1 MGTGFEPERMNL
13 QRFIV
18 VSGLSGAGKTE
29 ALHALE
35 DAGFY
40 CVDNLPTS
48 FLAEFAQFVSR
59 SSQPL
64 YSKVAVG
71 IDARNPDSD
80 LQQLPQILE
89 LLRTNG
95 FVVEVLFI
103 EASEQALIN
112 RFNLTR
118 RRHPLSTSSLP
129 LRQAI
134 ARERALLEPLIARA
148 ELRIDTTHTHI
159 HEFRALL
166 NERVTRRSPGA
177 LAVQISS
184 FGYKKGVPPD
194 VDFIFDVRCLP
205 NPHWDPAL
213 REMSGRDAPVREFLD
228 TNPLA
233 VELTGDIIG
242 FLERWLPRFQQE
254 DRSYLTIAL
263 GCTGGRHRSVY
274 AAERIASH
282 FRERWHI
289 VLTHRDL

>member
-1 MGTGFEPERMNL
+1 MTI
-13 QRFIV
+13 QRFVV
-18 VSGLSGAGKTE
+18 VSGLSGAGKTV

-40 CVDNLPTS
+40 CVDNLPIS
-48 FLAEFAQFVSR
+48 FLADFARFVSH
-59 SSQPL
+59 SDLTL
-64 YSKVAVG
+64 YRKVAVG

-80 LQQLPQILE
+80 LRQLPEVLE
-89 LLRTNG
+89 LLRASG
-95 FVVEVLFI
+95 FAVEIIFL
-103 EASEQALIN
+103 EASEQSLIN

-118 RRHPLSTSSLP
+118 RRHPLSAGNLP

-134 ARERALLEPLIARA
+134 ARERVLLEPLIARA

-159 HEFRALL
+159 HEFRAIV
-166 NERVTRRSPGA
+166 NERVARREPGILA
-177 LAVQISS
+177 LQVSS

-194 VDFIFDVRCLP
+194 ADFIFDVRCLP
-205 NPHWDPAL
+205 NPHWDPRL

-228 TNPLA
+228 ANPEANELA
-233 VELTGDIIG
+233 LDVVG

-254 DRSYLTIAL
+254 DRSYLTIAV

-274 AAERIASH
+274 MAERIASH